1 MLIED
6 LLGTH
11 TPLASHE
18 KYLLKA
24 NCSQFIEEAASN
36 PLFKSL
42 PTSYQDVQR
51 VKARLQKKKTELT
64 EVYNKAFN
72 HSNIRQRAVFAYA
85 IPPALLEDTDTFYV
99 FPVNGYKYLYCKE
112 VTDSNSDYKRV
123 VDTLFEQFN
132 DTEKATEIITDLLKY
147 TYLTENLRDGI
158 VAKAE
163 IILYNIPQYY
173 AVRVNA
179 NKEYAELL
187 AHITK

>member
-6 LLGTH
+6 LLGKNS
-11 TPLASHE
+11 PLASHE
-18 KYLLKA
+18 RYMLKV
-24 NCSQFIEEAASN
+24 NCAQFIEESDGC
-36 PLFKSL
+36 PLFKLL
-42 PTSYQDVQR
+42 PASYQNFKR
-51 VKARLQKKKTELT
+51 VKARLQKRTNELT

-72 HSNIRQRAVFAYA
+72 HNNIRQRAVFAYA
-85 IPPALLEDTDTFYV
+85 SVPSLHEDMDTFYV

-132 DTEKATEIITDLLKY
+132 DTVKATEIITDLLKY
-147 TYLTENLRDGI
+147 TYLTEHLHDGI

-173 AVRVNA
+173 AVRVNP
-179 NKEYAELL
+179 NQEYSEILSL
-187 AHITK
+187 ITK